1 MEHDFFDMYLE
12 EMRGITPLDRDEMVS
27 VLEGTAMGDAAAR
40 SRLVEGC
47 LGQVLEIVREYG
59 DSELPI
65 SDLVQEA
72 NTALMLAAIEY
83 DGSEPWN
90 ELMTRRV
97 KESVELALEEQ
108 RTENQIEETMA
119 ARVNVLQTVSQ
130 VLAKEL
136 GREATLEEL
145 SAKMKMTEDEV
156 RDIMKLA
163 LDALTVNGEGQ
174 ETASVQDEEEGPN
187 PVRNGWNLDEGL

>member
-12 EMRGITPLDRDEMVS
+12 EMRDITPLDRDEMNY
-27 VLEGTAMGDAAAR
+27 VLEGTARGDAGAR

-47 LGQVLEIVREYG
+47 LREVLEMVREYG
-59 DSELPI
+59 DSELPL

-72 NTALMLAAIEY
+72 NTALMLAAIDY

-119 ARVNVLQTVSQ
+119 YDIEFHLFLPPAFCALQAFLQIPAIPHRIEAVFLIPARSRCLSFPINGQGIQGQLHDVLHLILSHLHFSGKLLQ
-130 VLAKEL
+130 
-136 GREATLEEL
+136 GRLPA
-145 SAKMKMTEDEV
+145 
-156 RDIMKLA
+156 
-163 LDALTVNGEGQ
+163 
-174 ETASVQDEEEGPN
+174 
-187 PVRNGWNLDEGL
+187 

>member
-1 MEHDFFDMYLE
+1 MEHDFFDMYFE
-12 EMRGITPLDRDEMVS
+12 EMRGIIPLDSDEMVS

-59 DSELPI
+59 DSERPI

>member
-1 MEHDFFDMYLE
+1 MYLE

>member
-27 VLEGTAMGDAAAR
+27 VLEGTARGDAGAR

-47 LGQVLEIVREYG
+47 LGKVLEMVREYG
-59 DSELPI
+59 DSELPL